1 MKKKLLLPLLLAGM
15 WATPAM
21 AANTYVSGSVGL
33 GLLNNADASALGV
46 TVDNILEFGTGVP
59 FGVAVGY
66 KSDEYRIEGAVGYQT
81 HGVDKKSGVP
91 VPDAYAADVSIWSFM
106 ANGYYD
112 VNMKDSSVSPYL
124 TAGLGLAS
132 VSVSMNSY
140 SDDKSV
146 FAWQVGAGVG
156 IKASEH
162 VVVDLG
168 YRYFQTANIAVDNMA
183 LIPEHGVGPVD
194 LTRSGSNILAGVRY
208 NF

>member
-1 MKKKLLLPLLLAGM
+1 M
-15 WATPAM
+15 
-21 AANTYVSGSVGL
+21 
-33 GLLNNADASALGV
+33 
-46 TVDNILEFGTGVP
+46 
-59 FGVAVGY
+59 
-66 KSDEYRIEGAVGYQT
+66 
-81 HGVDKKSGVP
+81 
-91 VPDAYAADVSIWSFM
+91 
-106 ANGYYD
+106 
-112 VNMKDSSVSPYL
+112 SSVSH
-124 TAGLGLAS
+124 
-132 VSVSMNSY
+132 SY
-140 SDDKSV
+140 DKSV